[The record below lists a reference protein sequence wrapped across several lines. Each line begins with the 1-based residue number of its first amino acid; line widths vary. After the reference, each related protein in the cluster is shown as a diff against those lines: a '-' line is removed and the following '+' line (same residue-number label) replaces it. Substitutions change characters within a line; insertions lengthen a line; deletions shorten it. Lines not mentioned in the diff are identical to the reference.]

1 MNKTAN
7 PSARGNQR
15 IAARLRRIQ
24 GQVAA
29 IERSLSADPGCS
41 MLLQRIAAARG
52 AMSSLMVYLM
62 EDRLRTLQVDPESDD
77 ANEAIEEMID
87 VVHRY
92 LT

>member
-1 MNKTAN
+1 MKNTAN
-7 PSARGNQR
+7 GSARRNQR
-15 IAARLRRIQ
+15 ITARLRRIQ

-29 IERSLSADPGCS
+29 IERSLSTDPDCS

-62 EDRLRTLQVDPESDD
+62 EDRLRTLQVEPKSDD

-87 VVHRY
+87 VVHGY

>member
-1 MNKTAN
+1 
-7 PSARGNQR
+7 
-15 IAARLRRIQ
+15 
-24 GQVAA
+24 
-29 IERSLSADPGCS
+29 

-62 EDRLRTLQVDPESDD
+62 EDRLRTLQVEPKSDD

-87 VVHRY
+87 VVHGY